1 MNHVMYA
8 DDICL
13 LAPSVIGLQRLLDMC
28 FDFSIRNDIMF
39 NPIKSVCV
47 VFKSKSN
54 KLYCLTVSLDCDILE
69 YTAYTKYLGFT
80 FSMNVQ
86 DDDDMLRQ
94 MRTLYIRSN
103 KLLRTFYHCSIDVKL
118 ELFRSFIPH
127 FTVVIY
133 GLHTKKST
141 FNKLRVAFNNAYR
154 RVLGLPWRSSAS
166 AMYANFGIQNF
177 EAVIRKSTFGFTQR
191 LAKSTNTLIMAIE
204 SSWIVRIDIWDFWQ
218 KTPYIIAATRFFFL
232 LLF

>member
-1 MNHVMYA
+1 MA
-8 DDICL
+8 
-13 LAPSVIGLQRLLDMC
+13 
-28 FDFSIRNDIMF
+28 
-39 NPIKSVCV
+39 
-47 VFKSKSN
+47 
-54 KLYCLTVSLDCDILE
+54 LTVKLTRQQRRVDTVKPKNPGITKNGNERITMNCKIINWQTRQIMKLDGDV
-69 YTAYTKYLGFT
+69 TT

-118 ELFRSFIPH
+118 ELFRSFCTS
-127 FTVVIY
+127 FYCCYLWTAY
-133 GLHTKKST
+133 KKST

-218 KTPYIIAATRFFFL
+218 KTLYIIAAT
-232 LLF
+232 